1 MCGKLVERR
10 HSAVG
15 RGYSAG
21 GERMEKWEV
30 LDAVKAY
37 YKEHHKEK
45 PYEKGDRIC
54 YAGGYLTKPNW

>member
-1 MCGKLVERR
+1 
-10 HSAVG
+10 
-15 RGYSAG
+15 
-21 GERMEKWEV
+21 MEKWEV

-54 YAGGYLTKPNW
+54 YAGRVFDEAELVSLVDSALDFWLTAGAYTRW